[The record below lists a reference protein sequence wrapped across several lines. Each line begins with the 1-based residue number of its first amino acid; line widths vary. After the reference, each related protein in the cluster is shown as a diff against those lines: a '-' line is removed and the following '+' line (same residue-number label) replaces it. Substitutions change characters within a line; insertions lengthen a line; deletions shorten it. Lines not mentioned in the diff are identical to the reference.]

1 MNELKIFENE
11 KFGKIRTVIIDREPW
26 FVGKDVAEALG
37 FTNSRDA
44 ISTHVF
50 IEDRGVATI
59 DTLGGKQEMTIINES
74 GLYALIFGSRLKSAK
89 EFKRWVTSE
98 VLPSIRKTGKYE
110 ANNKNNTII
119 PTVAGSATQIPPLGN
134 WYDKMKIRIDALCEF
149 YDTSRKQLYHLILTQ
164 VQGKYSWDYAV
175 MAYINETGSAPR
187 YPMDVVAHFQQLQ
200 TEAEYIIDI
209 LLERAGYGD
218 LNA

>member
-1 MNELKIFENE
+1 MNELKIFESE
-11 KFGKIRTVIIDREPW
+11 KFGKVRTVIIDGEPW

-37 FTNSRDA
+37 FKNSRDA

-59 DTLGGKQEMTIINES
+59 DTLGGKQEMVIINES

-89 EFKRWVTSE
+89 EFKHWVTSD

-110 ANNKNNTII
+110 TNKNNTII
-119 PTVAGSATQIPPLGN
+119 PTVVGSVTQIPPLGN
-134 WYDKMKIRIDALCEF
+134 WYDKMKLRIDALCEI

-200 TEAEYIIDI
+200 TEAENIINI
-209 LLERAGYGD
+209 LLEHAGY
-218 LNA
+218 NI

>member
-1 MNELKIFENE
+1 MNELKIFESE
-11 KFGKIRTVIIDREPW
+11 KFGKVRTVVIDGEPW

-37 FTNSRDA
+37 YANTRDA
-44 ISTHVF
+44 LATHVEE
-50 IEDRGVATI
+50 EDKKTVVISDGKRGNPNQV
-59 DTLGGKQEMTIINES
+59 IINES

-89 EFKRWVTSE
+89 EFKHWVTSD

-110 ANNKNNTII
+110 ANKNNTII
-119 PTVAGSATQIPPLGN
+119 PTVVGSVTQIPPLGN
-134 WYDKMKIRIDALCEF
+134 WYDKMKLRIDALCEI

-200 TEAEYIIDI
+200 TEAENIINI
-209 LLERAGYGD
+209 LLEHAGYGE
-218 LNA
+218 

>member
-1 MNELKIFENE
+1 MNELKIFESE
-11 KFGKIRTVIIDREPW
+11 KFGKVRTVVIDGEPW

-37 FTNSRDA
+37 YANTRDA
-44 ISTHVF
+44 LATHVEE
-50 IEDRGVATI
+50 EDKKTVVISDGKRGNPNQV
-59 DTLGGKQEMTIINES
+59 IINES

-89 EFKRWVTSE
+89 EFKHWVTSD
-98 VLPSIRKTGKYE
+98 VLPSIHKTGKYE
-110 ANNKNNTII
+110 ANKNNTII
-119 PTVAGSATQIPPLGN
+119 PTVVGSVTQIPPLGN
-134 WYDKMKIRIDALCEF
+134 WYDKMKLRIDALCEI

-200 TEAEYIIDI
+200 TEAENIINI
-209 LLERAGYGD
+209 LLEHAGYGE
-218 LNA
+218 

>member
-1 MNELKIFENE
+1 MNELKIFESE
-11 KFGKIRTVIIDREPW
+11 KFGKVRTVVIDGEPW

-37 FTNSRDA
+37 YANTRDA
-44 ISTHVF
+44 LATHVEE
-50 IEDRGVATI
+50 EDKKTVVISDGKRGNPNQV
-59 DTLGGKQEMTIINES
+59 IINES

-89 EFKRWVTSE
+89 EFKHWVTSD

-110 ANNKNNTII
+110 ANKNNTII
-119 PTVAGSATQIPPLGN
+119 PTVVGSVTQIPPLGN
-134 WYDKMKIRIDALCEF
+134 WYDKMKLRIDALCEI

-200 TEAEYIIDI
+200 TEAENIINI
-209 LLERAGYGD
+209 LLEHAGY
-218 LNA
+218 NI

>member
-1 MNELKIFENE
+1 MNELKIFNNKE
-11 KFGKIRTVIIDREPW
+11 FGEIRIAIINGEPW
-26 FVGKDVAEALG
+26 FCLADICRALEL
-37 FTNSRDA
+37 TNPAMVKTRLNEKGINS
-44 ISTHVF
+44 
-50 IEDRGVATI
+50 I
-59 DTLGGKQEMTIINES
+59 DTLTKRGNQKLLYVNEANLYKTIFQSRKES
-74 GLYALIFGSRLKSAK
+74 AERFTD
-89 EFKRWVTSE
+89 WVTSD

-110 ANNKNNTII
+110 ANKNNTII

-134 WYDKMKIRIDALCEF
+134 WYDKMKLRIDALCEI

-200 TEAEYIIDI
+200 TEAENIINI
-209 LLERAGYGD
+209 LLEHAGYGD

>member
-1 MNELKIFENE
+1 MNELKIFDNKE
-11 KFGKIRTVIIDREPW
+11 FGEIRIAIINGEPW
-26 FVGKDVAEALG
+26 FCLADICRALEL
-37 FTNSRDA
+37 TNPAMVKTRLNEKGINS
-44 ISTHVF
+44 
-50 IEDRGVATI
+50 I
-59 DTLGGKQEMTIINES
+59 DTLTKRGNQKLLYVNEANLYKTIFQSRKES
-74 GLYALIFGSRLKSAK
+74 AERFTD
-89 EFKRWVTSE
+89 WVTSE

-110 ANNKNNTII
+110 ANKNNTII
-119 PTVAGSATQIPPLGN
+119 PTVAGSLTQIPPLGN
-134 WYDKMKIRIDALCEF
+134 WYDKMKLRIDALCEI

-200 TEAEYIIDI
+200 TEAENIINI
-209 LLERAGYGD
+209 LLEHAGYGD

>member
-1 MNELKIFENE
+1 MNELKIFNNKE
-11 KFGKIRTVIIDREPW
+11 FGEIRIAIINGEPW
-26 FVGKDVAEALG
+26 FCLADICRALEL
-37 FTNSRDA
+37 TNPAMVKTRLNEKGINS
-44 ISTHVF
+44 
-50 IEDRGVATI
+50 I
-59 DTLGGKQEMTIINES
+59 DTLTKRGNQKLLYVNEANLYKTIFQSRKES
-74 GLYALIFGSRLKSAK
+74 AERFTD
-89 EFKRWVTSE
+89 WVTSD

-110 ANNKNNTII
+110 ANKNNTII

-134 WYDKMKIRIDALCEF
+134 WYDKMKLRIDALCEI

-200 TEAEYIIDI
+200 TEAENIINI
-209 LLERAGYGD
+209 LLEHAGYGE
-218 LNA
+218 

>member
-1 MNELKIFENE
+1 MNELKIFESE
-11 KFGKIRTVIIDREPW
+11 KFGKVRTVIIDGEPW

-37 FTNSRDA
+37 FKNSRDA

-59 DTLGGKQEMTIINES
+59 DTLGGKQEMVIINES

-89 EFKRWVTSE
+89 EFKHWVTSD

-110 ANNKNNTII
+110 TNKNNTII
-119 PTVAGSATQIPPLGN
+119 PTVAGSSTQIPPLGN
-134 WYDKMKIRIDALCEF
+134 WYDKMKLRIDALCEI

-200 TEAEYIIDI
+200 TEAENIINI
-209 LLERAGYGD
+209 LLEHAGY
-218 LNA
+218 NI

>member
-1 MNELKIFENE
+1 MNELKIFESE
-11 KFGKIRTVIIDREPW
+11 KFGKVRTVIIDGEPW

-37 FTNSRDA
+37 YANTRDA
-44 ISTHVF
+44 LATHVEE
-50 IEDRGVATI
+50 EDKKTVVISDGKRGNPNQV
-59 DTLGGKQEMTIINES
+59 IINES

-89 EFKRWVTSE
+89 EFKHWVTSE

-110 ANNKNNTII
+110 TNKNNTII
-119 PTVAGSATQIPPLGN
+119 PTVVGSVTQIPPLGN
-134 WYDKMKIRIDALCEF
+134 WYDKMKLRIDALCEI

-200 TEAEYIIDI
+200 TEAENIINI
-209 LLERAGYGD
+209 LLEHVGYGE
-218 LNA
+218 

>member
-1 MNELKIFENE
+1 MNELKIFESE
-11 KFGKIRTVIIDREPW
+11 KFGKVRTVVIDGEPW

-37 FTNSRDA
+37 YANTRDA
-44 ISTHVF
+44 LATHVEE
-50 IEDRGVATI
+50 EDKKTVVISDGKRGNPNQV
-59 DTLGGKQEMTIINES
+59 IINES

-89 EFKRWVTSE
+89 EFKHWVTSD
-98 VLPSIRKTGKYE
+98 VLPSIRRTGKYE
-110 ANNKNNTII
+110 ANKNNTII
-119 PTVAGSATQIPPLGN
+119 PTVVGSATQIPPLGN
-134 WYDKMKIRIDALCEF
+134 WYDKMKLRIDALCEI

-200 TEAEYIIDI
+200 TEAENIINI
-209 LLERAGYGD
+209 LLEHAGY
-218 LNA
+218 NI

>member
-1 MNELKIFENE
+1 M
-11 KFGKIRTVIIDREPW
+11 
-26 FVGKDVAEALG
+26 GKDVAEALG
-37 FTNSRDA
+37 FKNSRDA

-59 DTLGGKQEMTIINES
+59 DTLGGKQEMVIINES
-74 GLYALIFGSRLKSAK
+74 GLYALIFGSKLKSAK
-89 EFKRWVTSE
+89 EFKHWVTSE

-110 ANNKNNTII
+110 ANKNNTII
-119 PTVAGSATQIPPLGN
+119 PTVVGSVTQIPPLGN
-134 WYDKMKIRIDALCEF
+134 WYDKMKLRIDALCEI

-175 MAYINETGSAPR
+175 MAYINETGSTPR

-200 TEAEYIIDI
+200 TEAENIINI
-209 LLERAGYGD
+209 LLEHAGY
-218 LNA
+218 NI

>member
-1 MNELKIFENE
+1 MNELKIFESE
-11 KFGKIRTVIIDREPW
+11 KFGKVRTVVIDGEPW

-37 FTNSRDA
+37 YANTRDA
-44 ISTHVF
+44 LATHVEE
-50 IEDRGVATI
+50 EDKKTVVISDGKRGNPNQV
-59 DTLGGKQEMTIINES
+59 IINES

-89 EFKRWVTSE
+89 EFKHWVTSD

-110 ANNKNNTII
+110 TNKNNTII
-119 PTVAGSATQIPPLGN
+119 PTVVGSVTQIPPLGN
-134 WYDKMKIRIDALCEF
+134 WYDKMKLRIDALCEI

-200 TEAEYIIDI
+200 TEAENIINI
-209 LLERAGYGD
+209 LLEHAGY
-218 LNA
+218 NI

>member
-1 MNELKIFENE
+1 MNELKIFENKE
-11 KFGKIRTVIIDREPW
+11 FGKVRIVMLNGEPW

-37 FTNSRDA
+37 FKNSRDA

-59 DTLGGKQEMTIINES
+59 DTLGGKQEMVIINES
-74 GLYALIFGSRLKSAK
+74 GLYALIFGSKLKSAK
-89 EFKRWVTSE
+89 EFKHWVTSD

-110 ANNKNNTII
+110 TNKNNTII
-119 PTVAGSATQIPPLGN
+119 PTVVGSVTQIPPLGN
-134 WYDKMKIRIDALCEF
+134 WYDKMKLRIDALCEI

-200 TEAEYIIDI
+200 TEAENIINI
-209 LLERAGYGD
+209 LLEHAGY
-218 LNA
+218 NI

>member
-1 MNELKIFENE
+1 MNELKIFNNKE
-11 KFGKIRTVIIDREPW
+11 FGEIRIAIINGEPW
-26 FVGKDVAEALG
+26 FCLADICRALEL
-37 FTNSRDA
+37 TNPAMVKTRLNEKGINS
-44 ISTHVF
+44 
-50 IEDRGVATI
+50 I
-59 DTLGGKQEMTIINES
+59 DTLTKRGNQKLLYVNEANLYKTIFQSRKES
-74 GLYALIFGSRLKSAK
+74 AERFTD
-89 EFKRWVTSE
+89 WVTSD

-110 ANNKNNTII
+110 ANKNNTII

-134 WYDKMKIRIDALCEF
+134 WYDKMKLRIDALCEI

-200 TEAEYIIDI
+200 TED
-209 LLERAGYGD
+209 
-218 LNA
+218 N

>member
-11 KFGKIRTVIIDREPW
+11 KFGKVRTVIVDGEPW

-50 IEDRGVATI
+50 LEDKGVATI

-89 EFKRWVTSE
+89 EFKHWVTSE

-110 ANNKNNTII
+110 TNNMHSDTTI
-119 PTVAGSATQIPPLGN
+119 PRVKGSQTQIPKNGN
-134 WYDKMKIRIDALCEF
+134 WYDKVKPKIKLICEV
-149 YDTSRKQLYHLILTQ
+149 YGIEIKKLYHIILTNI
-164 VQGKYSWDYAV
+164 QGVYNWDFA
-175 MAYINETGSAPR
+175 MMTYINETGSAPR
-187 YPMDVVAHFQQLQ
+187 YPMQVVAHFQQFQ
-200 TEAEYIIDI
+200 EAAEQVMDI
-209 LLERAGYGD
+209 LLERAGYGE
-218 LNA
+218 

>member
-1 MNELKIFENE
+1 MNELKIFESE
-11 KFGKIRTVIIDREPW
+11 KFGKVRTVVIDGEPW

-37 FTNSRDA
+37 YANTRDA
-44 ISTHVF
+44 LATHVEE
-50 IEDRGVATI
+50 EDKKTVVISDGKRGNPNQV
-59 DTLGGKQEMTIINES
+59 IINES

-89 EFKRWVTSE
+89 EFKHWVTSE

-110 ANNKNNTII
+110 ANKNNTII
-119 PTVAGSATQIPPLGN
+119 PTVAGSLTQIPPLGN
-134 WYDKMKIRIDALCEF
+134 WYDKMKLRIDALCEI

-200 TEAEYIIDI
+200 TEAENIINI
-209 LLERAGYGD
+209 LLEHAGY
-218 LNA
+218 NI

>member
-1 MNELKIFENE
+1 MNELKIFESE
-11 KFGKIRTVIIDREPW
+11 KFGKVRTVIIDGEPW

-37 FTNSRDA
+37 FKNSRDA

-59 DTLGGKQEMTIINES
+59 DTLGGKQEMVIINES

-89 EFKRWVTSE
+89 EFKHWVTSD

-110 ANNKNNTII
+110 TNKNNTII
-119 PTVAGSATQIPPLGN
+119 PTVVGSVTQIPPLGN
-134 WYDKMKIRIDALCEF
+134 WYDKMKLRINALCEI

-200 TEAEYIIDI
+200 TEAENIINI
-209 LLERAGYGD
+209 LLEHAGY
-218 LNA
+218 NI

>member
-1 MNELKIFENE
+1 MNELKIFESE
-11 KFGKIRTVIIDREPW
+11 KFGKVRTVIIDGEPW

-37 FTNSRDA
+37 FKNSRDA

-59 DTLGGKQEMTIINES
+59 DTLGGRQEMVIINES
-74 GLYALIFGSRLKSAK
+74 GLYALIFGSKLKSAK
-89 EFKRWVTSE
+89 EFKYWVTSD

-110 ANNKNNTII
+110 ANKNNTII
-119 PTVAGSATQIPPLGN
+119 PTVVGSATQIPPLGN
-134 WYDKMKIRIDALCEF
+134 WYDKMKLRIDALCEI

-200 TEAEYIIDI
+200 TEAENIINI
-209 LLERAGYGD
+209 LLEHAGYGE
-218 LNA
+218 